1 MSFKHVDMESALR
14 RLAERRIEEAM
25 REGKFDNLAGAGKPL
40 DLEPMPA
47 DENARMTWW
56 MLRIMKGANFTPD
69 EVRWRR
75 QIDVLKDELLKA
87 TTERRVEVLVK
98 SINGLVHQL
107 NTLGTNAINIA
118 VARVSVEA
126 ELQRLR
132 ERLAAA
138 VEPPAPPPLP
148 APLGPRPIPKNPAPA
163 PVLPPLTATRDCLAA
178 GCQTRNPW
186 SAMFCR
192 RCGKVLPSA

>member
-40 DLEPMPA
+40 ELEPMPA

-56 MLRIMKGANFTPD
+56 MLRLLKNNNFTPD

-75 QIDVLKDELLKA
+75 QIDRMKEELAAA
-87 TTERRVEVLVK
+87 TSDARVEALVGA
-98 SINGLVHQL
+98 INAMVRQV

-118 VARVSVEA
+118 VSPVSLEG
-126 ELQRLR
+126 ERGRLR
-132 ERLAAA
+132 ERQFRAAEESRPKPPSAAA
-138 VEPPAPPPLP
+138 ATGVARH
-148 APLGPRPIPKNPAPA
+148 GAPA
-163 PVLPPLTATRDCLAA
+163 AA
-178 GCQTRNPW
+178 GATTRYCANDHCRNLNPS
-186 SAMFCR
+186 SAHFCR
-192 RCGKVLPSA
+192 RCGKVLA

>member
-56 MLRIMKGANFTPD
+56 MLRILKNQNFTPD

-75 QIDVLKDELLKA
+75 QIDRMKEELAAA
-87 TTERRVEVLVK
+87 TSDARVDALVRA
-98 SINGLVHQL
+98 INAMVKQV
-107 NTLGTNAINIA
+107 NTMGTNAINIA
-118 VARVSVEA
+118 VSPVSLEEERA
-126 ELQRLR
+126 RLR
-132 ERLAAA
+132 ERQLRLAEESRPKPRHAPAA
-138 VEPPAPPPLP
+138 KDDAGATMRYCVNDHCRNL
-148 APLGPRPIPKNPAPA
+148 NPA
-163 PVLPPLTATRDCLAA
+163 
-178 GCQTRNPW
+178 
-186 SAMFCR
+186 SAHFCR
-192 RCGKVLPSA
+192 RCGKVLA